1 MTKRNL
7 VTLMLAC
14 VAALTLSANA
24 RAGQAF
30 AGADG
35 CAVLAELIYTE
46 VTAAAWSISAIG
58 ARHAG
63 EATRA
68 DVSICNRTVQ
78 TVTKAFT
85 LAMSSVGVPVRW
97 GAASISPGDTC
108 MSHYLDQCYPNRSRL
123 DRSEATWMAVLDIV
137 SRAMPYGA
145 VTDQSVFDSSTMQ
158 WALRAAL
165 NERSVETITPMPRR
179 AMR

>member
-1 MTKRNL
+1 
-7 VTLMLAC
+7 
-14 VAALTLSANA
+14 
-24 RAGQAF
+24 
-30 AGADG
+30 
-35 CAVLAELIYTE
+35 
-46 VTAAAWSISAIG
+46 
-58 ARHAG
+58 
-63 EATRA
+63 
-68 DVSICNRTVQ
+68 
-78 TVTKAFT
+78 
-85 LAMSSVGVPVRW
+85 
-97 GAASISPGDTC
+97 